1 MNGPS
6 DFYILNGN
14 SHHCVCG
21 ALWTDSDGG
30 PCHTKCDTCGETT
43 VDGEPCGCALVGIP
57 LKLLK
62 RVEQILLQGHND
74 PEFKQLHE
82 AIDEGLA

>member
-1 MNGPS
+1 
-6 DFYILNGN
+6 
-14 SHHCVCG
+14 
-21 ALWTDSDGG
+21 
-30 PCHTKCDTCGETT
+30 
-43 VDGEPCGCALVGIP
+43 LVGIP